1 MAVETICN
9 FFKYGYCKFKM
20 SCKNKHVT
28 TVCDDEKCNPIKCEK
43 RHPRLCKY
51 ISNYGSCKLGSICAY
66 SHDHKRKNENERL
79 EKKLDELI
87 AMVTKK
93 IEMIAKCENKIEDLM
108 QRNREKDA
116 IIHKLVNDVKE
127 LDKMVKEKLSC
138 KAKENEELPSKTK
151 DVTSISDDKK
161 KTLRSSKKKDS
172 NEVVKDFTT
181 VCLKFVDDL
190 EDDME
195 NDTDIEIV
203 RQKYLSCTEKIE
215 QEVIAQNVVVDFGLK
230 LMLSNMKLVNENT
243 NRDMIRLKVNNLRR
257 GLSDF
262 KLKQENDRK
271 K

>member
-1 MAVETICN
+1 M
-9 FFKYGYCKFKM
+9 
-20 SCKNKHVT
+20 
-28 TVCDDEKCNPIKCEK
+28 
-43 RHPRLCKY
+43 
-51 ISNYGSCKLGSICAY
+51 
-66 SHDHKRKNENERL
+66 
-79 EKKLDELI
+79 
-87 AMVTKK
+87 
-93 IEMIAKCENKIEDLM
+93 
-108 QRNREKDA
+108 
-116 IIHKLVNDVKE
+116 
-127 LDKMVKEKLSC
+127 SC

-181 VCLKFVDDL
+181 VCLKFVDDT
-190 EDDME
+190 ENDME
-195 NDTDIEIV
+195 NDIDIAII

-215 QEVIAQNVVVDFGLK
+215 REVIAQNVVVDFGLK

-243 NRDMIRLKVNNLRR
+243 NRDMIRLKVNCLRR

>member
-1 MAVETICN
+1 M
-9 FFKYGYCKFKM
+9 
-20 SCKNKHVT
+20 
-28 TVCDDEKCNPIKCEK
+28 
-43 RHPRLCKY
+43 
-51 ISNYGSCKLGSICAY
+51 
-66 SHDHKRKNENERL
+66 
-79 EKKLDELI
+79 
-87 AMVTKK
+87 
-93 IEMIAKCENKIEDLM
+93 
-108 QRNREKDA
+108 
-116 IIHKLVNDVKE
+116 
-127 LDKMVKEKLSC
+127 SC

-181 VCLKFVDDL
+181 LCLKFVDDL

-195 NDTDIEIV
+195 NDTYIEIV

>member
-1 MAVETICN
+1 M
-9 FFKYGYCKFKM
+9 
-20 SCKNKHVT
+20 
-28 TVCDDEKCNPIKCEK
+28 
-43 RHPRLCKY
+43 
-51 ISNYGSCKLGSICAY
+51 
-66 SHDHKRKNENERL
+66 
-79 EKKLDELI
+79 
-87 AMVTKK
+87 
-93 IEMIAKCENKIEDLM
+93 
-108 QRNREKDA
+108 
-116 IIHKLVNDVKE
+116 
-127 LDKMVKEKLSC
+127 SC